1 MFGFNDITFG
11 LIGRTALTSHYAFS
25 SPQDETPVFTS
36 QPAAQVLYQ
45 EGGAM
50 RITGAQVAPVTGYQW
65 QKQNTN
71 GSWSD
76 VAGRTGQSFNVST
89 ANDVAGTYRLKAING
104 NASAVSSPVDVQSVY
119 LWIQN
124 DSSAVNGSANGTTKV
139 DNQHYTHAAAP
150 GYRYFSAFYRLFSD
164 DSTFTPAGAKSARAV
179 AAWVSSNTAVLTQTP
194 VAATGQLT
202 CVTRTGSATLTASVG
217 NLSSQLSAT
226 IR

>member
-11 LIGRTALTSHYAFS
+11 LIGRAALTSHYVLEE
-25 SPQDETPVFTS
+25 PQDDAPVFTS

-65 QKQNTN
+65 QKQNTD

-76 VAGRTGQSFNVST
+76 VAGRTGQSFNVTT

-104 NASAVSSPVDVQSVY
+104 NASAVSDPVDVQSVY
-119 LWIQN
+119 LFIQN
-124 DSSAVNGSANGTTKV
+124 DVSGQTQPVKTSNTT
-139 DNQHYTHAAAP
+139 YTFTAAP
-150 GYRYFSAFYRLFSD
+150 GTRYISAFYRRFSD
-164 DSTFTPAGAKSARAV
+164 DSSFTPAGATSARAV
-179 AAWVSSNTAVLTQTP
+179 VTWQSSNTAAVPQTP
-194 VAATGQLT
+194 VAAAGQLT
-202 CVTRTGSATLTASVG
+202 SATKTGSATLTASVG
-217 NLSSQLSAT
+217 NLSSVMSAT